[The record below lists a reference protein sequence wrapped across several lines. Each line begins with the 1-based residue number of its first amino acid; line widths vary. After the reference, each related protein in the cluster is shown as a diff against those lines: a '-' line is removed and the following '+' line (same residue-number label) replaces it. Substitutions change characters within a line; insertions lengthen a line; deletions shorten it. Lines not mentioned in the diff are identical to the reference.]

1 MARRKADT
9 HRLTNGLTAQQFT
22 FVLAYAQG
30 HSVAE
35 AAQHAG
41 YSTQNHG
48 YTTLAKPHVRQVLDT
63 LRSGEVEAGE
73 GDMIR
78 RDVIEELK
86 AIAFSDV
93 RDMLQ
98 TATITDAD
106 GNRIDTFLPANPKDW
121 TAQTAAAVA
130 RIKFHPADKGGNVS
144 EIALWPKMDAIK
156 QLGLLIGDDALR
168 DLPHQAQA
176 SIKRFERAKDITPSP
191 ADIQSAEIEPKP
203 SDTADDGEACD

>member
-22 FVLAYAQG
+22 FVLAYAKG
-30 HSVAE
+30 RTVAE
-35 AAQHAG
+35 AAKFAG

-48 YTTLAKPHVRQVLDT
+48 YTTLAKPHVKQVLEK
-63 LRSGEVEAGE
+63 LKAGQVESGE

-98 TATITDAD
+98 TAQITDAN
-106 GNRIDTFLPANPKDW
+106 GEHIETFLPANPKDW
-121 TAQTAAAVA
+121 TQQTAAAVA

-144 EIALWPKMDAIK
+144 EIALWPKMDALK
-156 QLGLLIGDDALR
+156 QLALLTSDEADDAL
-168 DLPHQAQA
+168 PHTAA
-176 SIKRFERAKDITPSP
+176 SVRRFSSAIDVTPSP
-191 ADIQSAEIEPKP
+191 ADTQSAGSDTDA
-203 SDTADDGEACD
+203 SDTAGDSETHDT